1 LSRWEELLSP
11 SGRVVSTPRA
21 ATCAGKSVLVT
32 GGGGFIGAALAKSVL
47 AANSR
52 QLLLLEHSEENLYR
66 INLELEEQFPAREYR
81 AILGDISDQSLLH
94 EILRKSKPDV
104 IFHAAAFK
112 HVPLMEE
119 NPFAVI
125 RNNALGTRV
134 LAEIAAEHGVPR
146 LILISTDKA
155 VNPRS
160 IMGASK
166 RIAELTLERLN
177 SSKTQMSS
185 VRFGNVFG
193 SNGSVV
199 PRFREQIAAGGP
211 VCVTH
216 ADARRYFLTPAEA
229 IELILSV
236 AALADGN
243 GVFLPE
249 LGEPLGI
256 VDLAKRLIALEAR
269 DTAGAIEIRITG
281 LRPGEKLT
289 EELIADGES
298 PEATAEPGLVRV
310 RGEALNPLSF
320 DASFEQL
327 RKAVVERN
335 LPALL
340 DAVCE
345 LVPGYCPGATLLGL
359 PRPQEIRG
367 KL

>member
-1 LSRWEELLSP
+1 MSRWEELLRPSP
-11 SGRVVSTPRA
+11 AAVSTLRA

-32 GGGGFIGAALAKSVL
+32 GGGGFIGAALAKSIL

-66 INLELEEQFPAREYR
+66 VNLELEERFPSRAYR
-81 AILGDISDQSLLH
+81 AILGDISDQNLLH
-94 EILRKSKPDV
+94 EIFEKWKPDV

-119 NPFAVI
+119 NPFAVMQ
-125 RNNALGTRV
+125 NNALGTRV
-134 LAEIAAEHGVPR
+134 LAEVAVEHGVPR

-160 IMGASK
+160 IMGVSK
-166 RIAELTLERLN
+166 RIAELTLERLS
-177 SSKTQMSS
+177 SSKMQMSS
-185 VRFGNVFG
+185 VRFGNIFG

-216 ADARRYFLTPAEA
+216 VDAKRYFLTPAEA
-229 IELILSV
+229 IELILSA

-243 GVFLPE
+243 GIFLPE

-256 VDLAKRLIALEAR
+256 VDLAKRLIALDAG
-269 DTAGAIEIRITG
+269 DTLGAIQIRVTG

-289 EELIADGES
+289 EELIAEGES

-310 RGEALNPLSF
+310 RGATVDPISF
-320 DASFEQL
+320 DANFERL
-327 RKAVVERN
+327 EKSVVERN
-335 LPALL
+335 LPVLL
-340 DAVCE
+340 DAICE
-345 LVPGYCPGATLLGL
+345 LVPGYCPSTTLLGL
-359 PRPQEIRG
+359 LRPGEVREIS
-367 KL
+367 

>member
-1 LSRWEELLSP
+1 MSRWEELLSP
-11 SGRVVSTPRA
+11 SRPAAATPRA
-21 ATCAGKSVLVT
+21 AACAGKSVLVT
-32 GGGGFIGAALAKSVL
+32 GGGGFIGAALAKSIL
-47 AANSR
+47 RANSR
-52 QLLLLEHSEENLYR
+52 QVLLLEHSEENLYR
-66 INLELEEQFPAREYR
+66 INLELEEQFPRRAYR
-81 AILGDISDQSLLH
+81 TILGDISDPNLVH
-94 EILRKSKPDV
+94 EILGKWKLDV

-134 LAEIAAEHGVPR
+134 LAEAAAEHGVPR
-146 LILISTDKA
+146 LVLISTDKA

-166 RIAELTLERLN
+166 RIAELTLERLQ

-211 VCVTH
+211 VCLTH

-289 EELIADGES
+289 EELIADRES
-298 PEATAEPGLVRV
+298 PEATAEPGLLRV
-310 RGEALNPLSF
+310 RGEALNRVSF

-327 RKAVVERN
+327 RKTAVERN
-335 LPALL
+335 LAALL

-345 LVPGYCPGATLLGL
+345 LVPGYCPSTTLLGL
-359 PRPQEIRG
+359 LSPQEVRE